1 LVISGFMFKFAAQ
14 NKICNHIEI
23 LINFKRLKNNR
34 EMKKKYF
41 APEMEE
47 LELDEPIVLADQEGS
62 VEDEKL
68 CTDKKGCDGDF

>member
-1 LVISGFMFKFAAQ
+1 
-14 NKICNHIEI
+14 
-23 LINFKRLKNNR
+23 
-34 EMKKKYF
+34 MKKKYF

-68 CTDKKGCDGDF
+68 CTDKKGCDGDY